1 MFSVYLFAQVESV
14 LNDIR
19 IVSRDPSARIVA
31 ASTADKEIYAAR
43 QFFYSLL
50 TRRNA
55 LVPIFLLPSEILAQV
70 FHFLVLEEPPCFGK
84 QYLRWI
90 RATHVCRHWRQV
102 VLRDE
107 SLWAR
112 ISGIPTNAKW
122 VSELLAWAKN
132 LP

>member
-31 ASTADKEIYAAR
+31 ASTVDKEIYAAR

-84 QYLRWI
+84 QDLRWT

-102 VLRDE
+102 ALRDE

-112 ISGIPTNAKW
+112 NSGIPTNAKW